1 MGTVNKMDKKNFFK
15 KKPAAKN
22 SGGKKPAKKAPT
34 TRAGRIMRGPLL
46 WIIVAILGVSI
57 FGQITSAGNRYTEIG
72 TSQALDAIAQSKVES
87 ALLIDKSQKLQLI
100 LKPGSLINGSS
111 KVEASYVIRQE
122 PTIVDALT
130 GNPPVKGWNVDVPK
144 QSLFVSFLFSIAPI
158 LLIGFLFFFLMSNAQ
173 GGNKVFS
180 FGKSRAKLQDNDV
193 PQNTFADVAGAD
205 EAIAELEEIKD
216 FLANPPKYALL
227 GAKIPKGVL
236 LYGPPG
242 TGKTLLARAVA
253 GEAQV
258 PFYSI
263 SGSDFVEMFVGVGA
277 ARVRDLFAQAKAN
290 APAIVFVDE
299 IDAVGR
305 QRGAG
310 MGGGHDE
317 REQTLNQLLVEMDGF
332 ESGGQVILIAATNR
346 PDVLDPALL
355 RPGRFDRQIA
365 VDRPDLKGREEILK
379 VHAKT
384 KPLSDEVELLSY
396 ARRTPG
402 FTGADLA
409 NVLNEAALLAAR
421 EGKKVISNLQIDEAI
436 DRVMAGPQRKSR
448 IMSDDERRVTAYHEA
463 GHALVAHALPHT
475 DPVHK
480 ITIMPRG
487 RALGYTMVLP
497 DDDRYSTTR
506 NQLLDQLAYSL
517 GGRAA
522 EELIFHDPSTGAS
535 NDIEKATALAR
546 AMVTQYGMTEA
557 IGAIKL
563 GTDASEPF
571 MGRDY
576 GHQRDFSESVAA
588 KVDAEIRNLI
598 ENAHQEAFDI
608 LVDNRET
615 LDAMVL
621 QLLESETLNKE
632 EISAIFTKVN
642 SWPKRPAWTGSD
654 TRIPSQQ
661 PPVAV
666 PERIVVEPA
675 ITKKP
680 SRVKKSAK
688 KDGSD
693 E

>member
-1 MGTVNKMDKKNFFK
+1 MEKKNLLKKPVKKKTSDKK
-15 KKPAAKN
+15 
-22 SGGKKPAKKAPT
+22 SAKKAPT
-34 TRAGRIMRGPLL
+34 TRAGRILRGPLF
-46 WIIVAILGVSI
+46 WIVVAILGVSI
-57 FGQITSAGNRYTEIG
+57 FGQVSSVGNRYTEIG

-87 ALLIDKSQKLQLI
+87 ALVIDKSQKLQLI
-100 LKPGSLINGSS
+100 LKPGNLINGSS

-122 PTIVDALT
+122 PTLVDALT
-130 GNPPVKGWNVDVPK
+130 GNPPAKGWNVSVPS
-144 QSLFVSFLFSIAPI
+144 QSLLISFLFSIAPI

-216 FLANPPKYALL
+216 FLANPAKYALL

-253 GEAQV
+253 GEAKV

-277 ARVRDLFAQAKAN
+277 ARVRDSFAQAKAN
-290 APAIVFVDE
+290 APAIIFVDE

-305 QRGAG
+305 QRGTG

-332 ESGGQVILIAATNR
+332 ETGGQVILIAATNR

-355 RPGRFDRQIA
+355 RAGRFDRQIA

-384 KPLSDEVELLSY
+384 KPLSDEVELLNY
-396 ARRTPG
+396 ARRTSG

-421 EGKKVISNLQIDEAI
+421 EGKKAISNLQIDEAI

-497 DDDRYSTTR
+497 DDDKYSTTR

-546 AMVTQYGMTEA
+546 SMVTQYGMTEA

-563 GTDASEPF
+563 GTDSSEPF

-576 GHQRDFSESVAA
+576 GHQRDYSENVAA
-588 KVDAEIRNLI
+588 TVDAEIRKLI

-608 LVDNRET
+608 LVENRTT

-621 QLLESETLNKE
+621 QLLDKETLNKE
-632 EISAIFTKVN
+632 EIAAIFAKVS
-642 SWPKRPAWTGSD
+642 SWPRRPSWTGSA
-654 TRIPSQQ
+654 TRIPSSQ

-666 PERIVVEPA
+666 PERV
-675 ITKKP
+675 ITEAADKKP

-688 KDGSD
+688 K
-693 E
+693 ETT

>member
-1 MGTVNKMDKKNFFK
+1 MEKKNLVKNPLK
-15 KKPAAKN
+15 KNATK
-22 SGGKKPAKKAPT
+22 KKPAKKVPT
-34 TRAGRIMRGPLL
+34 TRAGRILRGPLF
-46 WIIVAILGVSI
+46 WIVVAILGVSI
-57 FGQITSAGNRYTEIG
+57 FGQISSVGNRYTEIG

-87 ALLIDKSQKLQLI
+87 ALVIDKSQKLQLI
-100 LKPGSLINGSS
+100 LKPGNLINGSS

-130 GNPPVKGWNVDVPK
+130 GNPPAKGWNVSVPS
-144 QSLFVSFLFSIAPI
+144 QSLFISFLFSIAPI

-216 FLANPPKYALL
+216 FLANPAKYALL

-253 GEAQV
+253 GEAKV

-332 ESGGQVILIAATNR
+332 ETGGQVILIAATNR

-384 KPLSDEVELLSY
+384 KPLSDEVELRNY

-421 EGKKVISNLQIDEAI
+421 EGKKAISNLQIDEAI

-497 DDDRYSTTR
+497 DDDKYSTTR

-546 AMVTQYGMTEA
+546 SMVTQYGMTEA

-563 GTDASEPF
+563 GTDSSEPF

-576 GHQRDFSESVAA
+576 GHQRDYSENVAA
-588 KVDAEIRNLI
+588 TVDAEIRKLI

-608 LVDNRET
+608 LVENRAT

-621 QLLESETLNKE
+621 QLLDKETLNKE
-632 EISAIFTKVN
+632 EITAIFAKVS
-642 SWPKRPAWTGSD
+642 SWPPRPAWTGSA

-666 PERIVVEPA
+666 PPKAIVEAAVD
-675 ITKKP
+675 KKP

-688 KDGSD
+688 K
-693 E
+693 ETT

>member
-1 MGTVNKMDKKNFFK
+1 
-15 KKPAAKN
+15 
-22 SGGKKPAKKAPT
+22 
-34 TRAGRIMRGPLL
+34 
-46 WIIVAILGVSI
+46 
-57 FGQITSAGNRYTEIG
+57 
-72 TSQALDAIAQSKVES
+72 
-87 ALLIDKSQKLQLI
+87 
-100 LKPGSLINGSS
+100 
-111 KVEASYVIRQE
+111 
-122 PTIVDALT
+122 
-130 GNPPVKGWNVDVPK
+130 
-144 QSLFVSFLFSIAPI
+144 
-158 LLIGFLFFFLMSNAQ
+158 
-173 GGNKVFS
+173 
-180 FGKSRAKLQDNDV
+180 
-193 PQNTFADVAGAD
+193 
-205 EAIAELEEIKD
+205 
-216 FLANPPKYALL
+216 
-227 GAKIPKGVL
+227 
-236 LYGPPG
+236 
-242 TGKTLLARAVA
+242 
-253 GEAQV
+253 
-258 PFYSI
+258 
-263 SGSDFVEMFVGVGA
+263 
-277 ARVRDLFAQAKAN
+277 
-290 APAIVFVDE
+290 
-299 IDAVGR
+299 
-305 QRGAG
+305 
-310 MGGGHDE
+310 
-317 REQTLNQLLVEMDGF
+317 MDGF
-332 ESGGQVILIAATNR
+332 ESAGQVILIAATNR

-384 KPLSDEVELLSY
+384 KPLSDEVELLTY

-421 EGKKVISNLQIDEAI
+421 EEKKVISNLQIDEAI

-480 ITIMPRG
+480 VTIMPRG

-497 DDDRYSTTR
+497 DEDKYSTTR

-563 GTDASEPF
+563 GSDASQPF

-576 GHQRDFSESVAA
+576 GHQRDYSESVAA
-588 KVDAEIRNLI
+588 KVDFEIRNLI
-598 ENAHQEAFDI
+598 ETAHQEAFDI
-608 LVDNRET
+608 LVENRGI

-621 QLLESETLNKE
+621 QLLEKETLNKE
-632 EISAIFTKVN
+632 EISAVFAKVS
-642 SWPKRPAWTGSD
+642 SWPHRPAWTGSS
-654 TRIPSQQ
+654 TRTPSQQ

-666 PERIVVEPA
+666 PERLIVQPA
-675 ITKKP
+675 VDKKP
-680 SRVKKSAK
+680 SRVKKSANK
-688 KDGSD
+688 ETTK

>member
-1 MGTVNKMDKKNFFK
+1 MEKKNPLK
-15 KKPAAKN
+15 KKATNK
-22 SGGKKPAKKAPT
+22 SVKSKKPAKKVPT
-34 TRAGRIMRGPLL
+34 TRAGRIVRGPLF
-46 WIIVAILGVSI
+46 WIVVAILGVSI
-57 FGQITSAGNRYTEIG
+57 FGQITSVGNRYTEIR

-87 ALLIDKSQKLQLI
+87 ALVIDKSQKLQLI
-100 LKPGSLINGSS
+100 LKPGNLINGAS
-111 KVEASYVIRQE
+111 KVEAAYVIRQE

-130 GNPPVKGWNVDVPK
+130 GNPPSKGWNVSVPT

-253 GEAQV
+253 GEAKV

-332 ESGGQVILIAATNR
+332 ETGGQVILIAATNR

-384 KPLSDEVELLSY
+384 KPLADEVELLNY

-421 EGKKVISNLQIDEAI
+421 EEKKVISNSQIDEAI

-448 IMSDDERRVTAYHEA
+448 IMSDEERRVTAYHEA

-497 DDDRYSTTR
+497 DDDKYSTTR

-576 GHQRDFSESVAA
+576 GHQRDYSENVAA
-588 KVDAEIRNLI
+588 TVDAEIRNLI

-608 LVDNRET
+608 LVENRTT

-621 QLLESETLNKE
+621 QLLEKETLNKE
-632 EISAIFTKVN
+632 EISAIFAKVN
-642 SWPKRPAWTGSD
+642 SWPRRPSWTGSS

-666 PERIVVEPA
+666 PERAVVAPVVE
-675 ITKKP
+675 KKP
-680 SRVKKSAK
+680 TRVKKSTNK
-688 KDGSD
+688 ENS
-693 E
+693 

>member
-1 MGTVNKMDKKNFFK
+1 MSSQAPQTKSPLDKFKKSKEKSAAKKNV
-15 KKPAAKN
+15 
-22 SGGKKPAKKAPT
+22 KATPQ
-34 TRAGRIMRGPLL
+34 TRAQKLFRGPLF
-46 WIIVAILGVSI
+46 WIIVAIIGVTI
-57 FGQITSAGNRYTEIG
+57 FGQISSASNSYTEIK
-72 TSQALDAIAQSKVES
+72 TSQAIAAISQSEVES
-87 ALLIDKSQKLQLI
+87 AVLIDKSQKIRLI
-100 LKPGSLINGSS
+100 LSNGKTIKGAT
-111 KVEASYVIRQE
+111 KVEASYIARQE
-122 PTIVDALT
+122 PTLIDELT
-130 GNPPVKGWNVDVPK
+130 ANPPIKGWTVDVPK
-144 QSLFVSFLFSIAPI
+144 TSVLTTILFSFGPI
-158 LLIGFLFFFLMSNAQ
+158 LIIGLLFFLLMSQAQ
-173 GGNKVFS
+173 GGNRVFS

-193 PQNTFADVAGAD
+193 PQNTFDDVAGAD

-216 FLANPPKYALL
+216 FLADPAKYALL

-253 GEAQV
+253 GEAKV

-277 ARVRDLFAQAKAN
+277 ARVRDLFNQAKAN

-332 ESGGQVILIAATNR
+332 EANGQVILIAATNR

-355 RPGRFDRQIA
+355 RPGRFDRQIP
-365 VDRPDLKGREEILK
+365 VERPDLKGRGDILK
-379 VHAKT
+379 VHAKN
-384 KPLSDEVELLSY
+384 KPISKEVELVAY

-409 NVLNEAALLAAR
+409 NVLNEAALLSAR
-421 EGKKVISNLQIDEAI
+421 EGQKTIGNTQIDEAI

-448 IMSDDERRVTAYHEA
+448 LMSEEERRVTAYHEA

-497 DDDRYSTTR
+497 DEDRYSTTR

-576 GHQRDFSESVAA
+576 GHQRDYSENVAA
-588 KVDAEIRNLI
+588 VVDAEIRKLI
-598 ENAHQEAFDI
+598 ETAHQEAYDI
-608 LVDNRET
+608 LEANRT
-615 LDAMVL
+615 ILDEMVIK
-621 QLLESETLNKE
+621 LLEIETLNKE
-632 EISAIFTKVN
+632 EIAQIFAKVR
-642 SWPKRPAWTGSD
+642 SWPNRPAWTGSE
-654 TRIPSQQ
+654 TRTPSAT
-661 PPVAV
+661 PPVDI
-666 PERIVVEPA
+666 PERI
-675 ITKKP
+675 ITATPDASKKAR
-680 SRVKKSAK
+680 RVKKATS
-688 KDGSD
+688 

>member
-1 MGTVNKMDKKNFFK
+1 MSKLNQFM
-15 KKPAAKN
+15 KKPQTPK
-22 SGGKKPAKKAPT
+22 SDIKKSPKKAPT
-34 TRAGRIMRGPLL
+34 TRSGKILRGPLF
-46 WIIVAILGVSI
+46 WIIVAIFTVTI
-57 FGQITSAGNRYTEIG
+57 FGQISGAGSRYEEIK
-72 TSQALDAIAQSKVES
+72 TSQALDAISASKVES
-87 ALLIDKSQKLQLI
+87 AVLVDKSQKIRLI
-100 LKPGSLINGSS
+100 LKSGELIKGAS
-111 KVEASYVIRQE
+111 KVEASYIARQE

-130 GNPPVKGWNVDVPK
+130 GNPPVKGWTVDVPT
-144 QSLFVSFLFSIAPI
+144 QSLLVSFLLSFAPFLI
-158 LLIGFLFFFLMSNAQ
+158 IGFLFFLMMGQAQ
-173 GGNKVFS
+173 GGGKVFS
-180 FGKSRAKLQDNDV
+180 FGKSRAKLQNNDV

-253 GEAQV
+253 GEAKV

-277 ARVRDLFAQAKAN
+277 SRVRDLFAQAKAN

-332 ESGGQVILIAATNR
+332 ENNAQVILIAATNR

-379 VHAKT
+379 VHAKN
-384 KPLSDEVELLSY
+384 KPISDDVELISY

-421 EGKKVISNLQIDEAI
+421 EGKKAISSPQIDEAI

-448 IMSDDERRVTAYHEA
+448 IMSDEERRVTAYHEA

-497 DDDRYSTTR
+497 DDDKYSTTR

-563 GTDASEPF
+563 GSDSSEPF
-571 MGRDY
+571 MGRDF
-576 GHQRDFSESVAA
+576 GHQRDYSESVASI
-588 KVDAEIRNLI
+588 VDSEIRKLI
-598 ENAHQEAFDI
+598 ENAHQEAYDI
-608 LVDNRET
+608 LVANREIM
-615 LDAMVL
+615 DAMVVR
-621 QLLESETLNKE
+621 LLEVETLNKE
-632 EISAIFTKVN
+632 EIAAIFKKVKMVSN
-642 SWPKRPAWTGSD
+642 RPAWTGSA
-654 TRIPSQQ
+654 TRVPSSQA
-661 PPVAV
+661 PVAI
-666 PERIVVEPA
+666 PARVVEEP
-675 ITKKP
+675 TVEKKP
-680 SRVKKSAK
+680 RRVKKST
-688 KDGSD
+688 S

>member
-1 MGTVNKMDKKNFFK
+1 MDKKNFLK
-15 KKPAAKN
+15 KKSLAKN
-22 SGGKKPAKKAPT
+22 AGDKKTSKKAPT
-34 TRAGRIMRGPLL
+34 TRAGRIMRGPLF
-46 WIIVAILGVSI
+46 WIVVAILGVTI
-57 FGQITSAGNRYTEIG
+57 FGQITSAGNRYTEID
-72 TSQALDAIAQSKVES
+72 TSQALDAISQSKVES

-111 KVEASYVIRQE
+111 KVESSYVIRQE

-130 GNPPVKGWNVDVPK
+130 GNPPAKGWNVDVPR

-193 PQNTFADVAGAD
+193 PQNTFADVAGSD

-253 GEAQV
+253 GEAKV

-384 KPLSDEVELLSY
+384 KPLSDEVELLTY

-497 DDDRYSTTR
+497 DDDKYSTTR

-563 GTDASEPF
+563 GSDASEPF

-576 GHQRDFSESVAA
+576 GHQRDYSENVAA
-588 KVDAEIRNLI
+588 TVDAEIRKLI

-608 LVDNRET
+608 LVENRAT
-615 LDAMVL
+615 LDSMVL
-621 QLLESETLNKE
+621 QLLEKETLNKE
-632 EISAIFTKVN
+632 EISEIFKKVS
-642 SWPKRPAWTGSD
+642 SWPRRPAWTGSA

-666 PERIVVEPA
+666 PERIVAEPA

-680 SRVKKSAK
+680 SRVKKSVK
-688 KDGSD
+688 KDSAD